1 MHLNLCNLCI
11 YYMVLYFDFQLRA
24 DIAELKGLVEQAK
37 RERVKSALSIE
48 LRRLETKLA
57 DLLESEKKSNAELAS
72 SATPLKTAAQTSRAY
87 DVFLKNYCKL
97 CT

>member
-1 MHLNLCNLCI
+1 
-11 YYMVLYFDFQLRA
+11 MVLYFDFQLRA
-24 DIAELKGLVEQAK
+24 DIAELKGLVEQAR

-57 DLLESEKKSNAELAS
+57 DLLESEKKSDAELAS
-72 SATPLKTAAQTSRAY
+72 SATPLKTTAQTSRAY

-97 CT
+97 PAR